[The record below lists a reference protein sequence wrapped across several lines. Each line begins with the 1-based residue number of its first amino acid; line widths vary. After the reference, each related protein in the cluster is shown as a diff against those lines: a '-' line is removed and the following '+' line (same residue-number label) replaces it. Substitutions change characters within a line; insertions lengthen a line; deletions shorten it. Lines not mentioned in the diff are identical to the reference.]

1 MIYKI
6 YVDLY
11 HIMIHMMSKMCIS
24 KTISGINAFLLFF
37 IIVKKKFKK
46 LNEVNMINFCE
57 NNKHIDLLG
66 ILLYKRGL
74 NFTNLE

>member
-1 MIYKI
+1 M
-6 YVDLY
+6 L
-11 HIMIHMMSKMCIS
+11 
-24 KTISGINAFLLFF
+24 FLLFF

-66 ILLYKRGL
+66 IKGYKLNKFRMTWPQQLMVVPTLLAAPP
-74 NFTNLE
+74 T

>member
-1 MIYKI
+1 M
-6 YVDLY
+6 L
-11 HIMIHMMSKMCIS
+11 
-24 KTISGINAFLLFF
+24 FLLFF